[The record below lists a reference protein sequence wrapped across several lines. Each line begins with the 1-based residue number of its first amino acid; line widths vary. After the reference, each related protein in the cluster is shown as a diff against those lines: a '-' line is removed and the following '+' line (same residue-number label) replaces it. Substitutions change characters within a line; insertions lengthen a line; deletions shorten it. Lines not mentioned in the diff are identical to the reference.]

1 MLKELKKLQMAYA
14 VLVFYAVLTIATSTL
29 GYKMDNKNGFT
40 KGYLAGTAISLALWF
55 QVGKKYSKL

>member
-1 MLKELKKLQMAYA
+1 MFKEFKKLQMAYA
-14 VLVFYAVLTIATSTL
+14 VLIFYLILTMITSTV

-40 KGYLAGTAISLALWF
+40 KGYISGTVISLALWF